1 LTVETRDMTGADLEG
16 GLRLS
21 RASGWNQ
28 TLEDWRLLLSLG
40 PGLFRV
46 AVEEGEIVA
55 SGGAVRYGD
64 DLAWICMILVD
75 PPKRGRGLGTLIFD
89 EVLERARACVRGG
102 SLRAVGLDATPA
114 GHGIYAQQGFQDE
127 GGIVRMRA
135 DAPGGAALESRVREP
150 GAIRGLTAVRLPLD
164 ANIQDLTPGR
174 KRNGINV
181 SDSEVK
187 IQDLTPGDLPAV
199 VARDREVFGGDRGA
213 VLRWALAS
221 APDLAWIGEGRGGP
235 AYCFGRHGDHS
246 DQVGPVVADDP
257 ATAAGLVRACLAVPR
272 SRPLL
277 VDARVERGWLAALGE
292 MGFREQRPFTRMYLG
307 EARPAAQPGVE
318 LAVFGPEFG

>member
-1 LTVETRDMTGADLEG
+1 VAGRGALPAARSDIEEDDAVLTVETRDMAEADLEA

-28 TLEDWRLLLSLG
+28 ARDDWRLLLSLG

-46 AVEEGEIVA
+46 AVEDGHVVA

-75 PPKRGRGLGTLIFD
+75 PSKRGRGLGTGIFD
-89 EVLERARACVRGG
+89 EVLERAAVCVRSGN
-102 SLRAVGLDATPA
+102 LRAVGLDATPA
-114 GHGIYAQQGFQDE
+114 GHGIYEQHGFQDA

-135 DAPGGAALESRVREP
+135 EASGGELE
-150 GAIRGLTAVRLPLD
+150 
-164 ANIQDLTPGR
+164 IQDLTPGP
-174 KRNGINV
+174 KRNGV
-181 SDSEVK
+181 SVAGFEVK
-187 IQDLTPGDLPAV
+187 IQDLTPRDLPAV
-199 VARDREVFGGDRGA
+199 LARDREVFGGDRGA

-221 APDLAWIGEGRGGP
+221 APDLAWIGEGRDGP

-257 ATAAGLVRACLAVPR
+257 AMAASLVRACRVTPR
-272 SRPLL
+272 GRPLL
-277 VDARVERGWLAALGE
+277 VDARIEPGWLLALGE
-292 MGFREQRPFTRMYLG
+292 MGFHEQRPFTRMYLG
-307 EARPAAQPGVE
+307 GARPAAQPGAE